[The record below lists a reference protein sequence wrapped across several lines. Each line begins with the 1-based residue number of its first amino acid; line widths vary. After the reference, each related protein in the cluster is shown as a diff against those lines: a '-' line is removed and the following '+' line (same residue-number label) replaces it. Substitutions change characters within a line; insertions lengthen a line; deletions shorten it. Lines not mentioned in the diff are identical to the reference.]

1 MSSTAR
7 LTLRVLVAAGLV
19 APMCGQAQDVS
30 RFPDRAPRIIV
41 PFPPGGAAD
50 VFARLA
56 GQKLAEIWGG
66 RHTVVTDNRPGA
78 GGIIGTTAAVK
89 ATPDG
94 YTYLVVTVGHAINPV
109 MYAKLPYDSAAEL
122 TAVGMVATV
131 PSLVVVGPSF
141 RGTTLKELIEAARAK
156 PGDIQYATSGT
167 GSTSHVGAAL
177 IESMTNVSMTHV
189 PYKGAAAALQDVIGG
204 RIPFSVDII
213 TSSMSHVSAGKLR
226 ALAITS
232 PKRSPKLPDVPTV
245 AEAGIP
251 GYVSVSWYLLLAP
264 SKAPAAVL
272 DKVNADLRTLASH
285 PDFRAKVEDLGGETS
300 PLTRAQAAAYLTAE
314 FTRLGKLARERGIK
328 VE

>member
-7 LTLRVLVAAGLV
+7 LTLRVLMAAGLV

-30 RFPDRAPRIIV
+30 RFPERAPRIIV

-109 MYAKLPYDSAAEL
+109 MYSKLPYDSAAEL

-141 RGTTLKELIEAARAK
+141 RGTTLKELIDAARAK
-156 PGDIQYATSGT
+156 PGYIQYATSGT

-177 IESMTNVSMTHV
+177 IESMANVSMTHV

-204 RIPFSVDII
+204 RIPLSVDII

-264 SKAPAAVL
+264 SKAPAAIL

-285 PDFRAKVEDLGGETS
+285 PEFRAKVEDLGGETS
-300 PLTRAQAAAYLTAE
+300 PLTRPQAVAYLSAE
-314 FTRLGKLARERGIK
+314 FTRLGKLARERGIRI
-328 VE
+328 E

>member
-1 MSSTAR
+1 MPSIPR
-7 LTLRVLVAAGLV
+7 LALRALVVAGLTATSHV
-19 APMCGQAQDVS
+19 GAQDVA
-30 RFPDRAPRIIV
+30 RFPERAPRIIV

-56 GQKLAEIWGG
+56 GQKLAEAWGG
-66 RHTVVTDNRPGA
+66 RHTVVADNRPGA

-94 YTYLVVTVGHAINPV
+94 YNYLIVTVGHAINPV
-109 MYAKLPYDSAAEL
+109 MYSKLPYDSAAEL

-141 RGTTLKELIEAARAK
+141 RGATLKDLIEAARAK
-156 PGDIQYATSGT
+156 PGEIQYATSGT

-177 IESMTNVSMTHV
+177 IESMANVSMTHV

-204 RIPFSVDII
+204 RVPLSVDII
-213 TSSMSHVSAGKLR
+213 TSSMPHASAGKLR
-226 ALAITS
+226 ALAITGT
-232 PKRSPKLPDVPTV
+232 KRSPKLPDVPTV

-264 SKAPAAVL
+264 SKAPAAIL
-272 DKVNADLRTLASH
+272 DKVNADLRTLAAQ
-285 PDFRAKVEDLGGETS
+285 PDFRARVEDLGGETA
-300 PLTRAQAAAYLTAE
+300 PLTRPQAAAYLNAE

-328 VE
+328 ME